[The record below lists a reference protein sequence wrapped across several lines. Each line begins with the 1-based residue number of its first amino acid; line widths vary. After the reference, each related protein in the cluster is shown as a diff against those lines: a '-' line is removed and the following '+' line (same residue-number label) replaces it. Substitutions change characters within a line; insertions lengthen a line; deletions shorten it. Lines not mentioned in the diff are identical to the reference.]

1 MDKPWINLDLKKLHR
16 QKSREYNKNG
26 KSSKYINLLKEFK
39 SKFKTKAAKY
49 IKKYVEALKELKPG
63 QAYRVLRRMGVQPGE
78 CQDSNTF
85 SLPSHVADNLTNLQC
100 AERIQGV

>member
-26 KSSKYINLLKEFK
+26 KSSRYINLLKEFK

-49 IKKYVEALKELKPG
+49 I
-63 QAYRVLRRMGVQPGE
+63 
-78 CQDSNTF
+78 
-85 SLPSHVADNLTNLQC
+85 
-100 AERIQGV
+100 